1 MRVPLESPP
10 VGVDHCYTSVMGSN
24 LIVLDSIDALDRI
37 IATSGEHLVLLFKHS
52 VTCGTSAQAPD
63 ELVAH
68 LSEDQHTTQYGI
80 VTVQTH
86 RNVSDAI
93 ETHFNVR
100 HETPQVLLIQAGR
113 VMWEASH
120 FGVTAD
126 AINNAIEQHSS

>member
-1 MRVPLESPP
+1 MRVPLGGPP
-10 VGVDHCYTSVMGSN
+10 LGVDHCYTSIMGSN

-52 VTCGTSAQAPD
+52 VTCGTSAQAHD

-100 HETPQVLLIQAGR
+100 HETPQVLLIQEGR

>member
-1 MRVPLESPP
+1 MRVPLGGPP
-10 VGVDHCYTSVMGSN
+10 LGVDHCYTSIMSSN
-24 LIVLDSIDALDRI
+24 LIVLDSIDALDRT
-37 IATSGEHLVLLFKHS
+37 IAASGEHLVLLFKHS
-52 VTCGTSAQAPD
+52 VTCGTSAQAHD

-68 LSEDQHTTQYGI
+68 LSEDQHSTQYAI

-100 HETPQVLLIQAGR
+100 HETPQVLLIQEGR
-113 VMWEASH
+113 AVWEASH

-126 AINNAIEQHSS
+126 AINNAIEQHSC